1 MAFIDEYNANIAARA
16 EEKPELKS
24 IRVDVP
30 EYVYDII
37 TDVAEAEDTHK
48 TNALIRLIRSGDF
61 LRFLADSDAELIV
74 RDSDGEE
81 TIVDGLQ

>member
-1 MAFIDEYNANIAARA
+1 MAFIDEYNENITARA
-16 EEKPELKS
+16 DEKPELKS

-37 TDVAEAEDTHK
+37 ADVAEAEDTHK
-48 TNALIRLIRSGDF
+48 TNALIRLVRSGDF
-61 LRFLADSDAELIV
+61 LRFLANNDAELIV

-81 TIVDGLQ
+81 TIIDGLQ

>member
-1 MAFIDEYNANIAARA
+1 MAFIDEYNENIAARA
-16 EEKPELKS
+16 EEKSELKS

-37 TDVAEAEDTHK
+37 VDVAEAEDTHK
-48 TNALIRLIRSGDF
+48 TNALIRLVRSGDF

-81 TIVDGLQ
+81 TIIDGLQ

>member
-1 MAFIDEYNANIAARA
+1 MAFIDEYNENIAARA
-16 EEKPELKS
+16 EEKSELKS

-37 TDVAEAEDTHK
+37 VDVAEAEDTHK
-48 TNALIRLIRSGDF
+48 TNALIRLVRSGDF
-61 LRFLADSDAELIV
+61 LRFLANNDAELIV

-81 TIVDGLQ
+81 TIIDGLQ

>member
-1 MAFIDEYNANIAARA
+1 MAFIDEYNENIAARA
-16 EEKPELKS
+16 EEKSELKS

-37 TDVAEAEDTHK
+37 VDVAEAEDTHK
-48 TNALIRLIRSGDF
+48 TNSLIRLVRSGDF

>member
-1 MAFIDEYNANIAARA
+1 MAFIDEYNENIAARA
-16 EEKPELKS
+16 EEKSELKS

-37 TDVAEAEDTHK
+37 VDVAEAEDTHK
-48 TNALIRLIRSGDF
+48 TNALIRLVRSGDF

>member
-1 MAFIDEYNANIAARA
+1 MAFIDEYNENIAARA
-16 EEKPELKS
+16 DEKPELKS

-37 TDVAEAEDTHK
+37 ADVAEAEGTHK
-48 TNALIRLIRSGDF
+48 TNALIRLVRSGDF
-61 LRFLADSDAELIV
+61 LRFLANNDAELIV

-81 TIVDGLQ
+81 TIIDGLQ